1 MASDP
6 PEGSA
11 QPEEEEAAEQ
21 PEEAAEQPQ
30 ELPSQYKRTFSF
42 RMVPEVRFVEA
53 VQIYC
58 IYSYQ

>member
-11 QPEEEEAAEQ
+11 QLEEEEAAEQ

-42 RMVPEVRFVEA
+42 RMIPEVSPVA
-53 VQIYC
+53 AI
-58 IYSYQ
+58 